1 MSFKVSRR
9 AVVAGGLALAAC
21 NRTAESAPALPT
33 TPVVSLK
40 ADAPFPLGVCA
51 QTSHFKDKTWLGP
64 ALKNFSQL
72 TPEWEMKMEYI
83 VQDDGSLKFDAP
95 DEIVAFC
102 GEHGLRLY
110 GTTLVWYLQKPKWF
124 EGLTGEAFGKAYDD
138 YIRTVV
144 TRYRG
149 KVVGWDVVNEAV
161 AEDGNGWRP
170 SLWAERLGDFDH
182 MRRAFEQAKA
192 ADPDVPLFINDYN
205 LEYLPRKLDTFQRLV
220 ERLLA
225 SGAPVSGIGCQTHTW
240 ASMEPGQLK
249 KTIQALARFG
259 LPVHISE
266 LEVSLIR
273 GEPDRYSRE
282 EYLKHQGRVYAEV
295 AEAFAELP
303 EKQRFALTLW
313 GLRDKDSWLVKEN
326 AGDAPLL
333 FDDAGRPKPVAS
345 AFAAALK
352 GLSK

>member
-21 NRTAESAPALPT
+21 NRAAESAPALPT

-51 QTSHFKDKTWLGP
+51 QTSHFRDKTWLGP
-64 ALKNFSQL
+64 VLQHFSQL

-95 DEIVAFC
+95 DEIAAFC
-102 GEHGLRLY
+102 AERALRLY

-124 EGLTGEAFGKAYDD
+124 EGLSGAAFGKAYDD

-144 TRYRG
+144 SRYRG

-161 AEDGNGWRP
+161 AEDGNGWRS
-170 SLWAERLGDFDH
+170 SLWSERLGDFDH
-182 MRRAFEQAKA
+182 MRRAFDQAKA

-205 LEYLPRKLDTFQRLV
+205 LEYIPKKLDTFLRLV

-225 SGAPVSGIGCQTHTW
+225 AGAPVSGIGCQTHTW
-240 ASMEPGQLK
+240 VGADTGQLRT
-249 KTIQALARFG
+249 TIQALAKFG
-259 LPVHISE
+259 LPIHISE
-266 LEVSLIR
+266 LEVSIIR
-273 GEPDRYSRE
+273 GTPQKFSRE
-282 EYLKHQGRVYAEV
+282 QLFNEQGRVYAEV
-295 AEAFAELP
+295 VEAFAELP
-303 EKQRFALTLW
+303 EKQRFALTIW

-326 AGDAPLL
+326 AGDVPML
-333 FDDAGRPKPVAS
+333 FDDAGAPKPVAS

-352 GLSK
+352 GIPK